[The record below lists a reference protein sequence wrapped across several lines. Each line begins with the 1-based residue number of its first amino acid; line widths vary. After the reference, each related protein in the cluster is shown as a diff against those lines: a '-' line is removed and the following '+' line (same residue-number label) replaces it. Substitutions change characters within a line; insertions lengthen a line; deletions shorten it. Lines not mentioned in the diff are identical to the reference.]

1 MAYINF
7 VIESGVSIKEA
18 QALARHATP
27 QLTLNVYGR
36 VREERL
42 AQVVEQVAR
51 TMLPDEARALCVHQH
66 TEGKTQMPQPL
77 VIAKSCGL

>member
-1 MAYINF
+1 VAYINF

-36 VREERL
+36 V
-42 AQVVEQVAR
+42 
-51 TMLPDEARALCVHQH
+51 
-66 TEGKTQMPQPL
+66 
-77 VIAKSCGL
+77 